1 MCDKEEK
8 DMATTKATEKIS
20 NKSIPVTR
28 CHQIENAIQE
38 VNLIEQNI
46 LQKKSARS
54 FLNELRENKQ

>member
-1 MCDKEEK
+1 
-8 DMATTKATEKIS
+8 MATTKATEKIS